1 MQSEHR
7 DLKQNIKTQSTANN
21 MYRRIRY
28 IRICTI
34 YYITK
39 HRILSIYRLQSRY
52 YIVRYFRQNVQNK
65 SAAIV
70 DLFQR
75 YLDGLYLLI
84 LDFLTHKIPSSIHFI
99 LVLRLWCDTR
109 AT

>member
-21 MYRRIRY
+21 MYRQIRY
-28 IRICTI
+28 IRTCTI

-39 HRILSIYRLQSRY
+39 HHILLIYRLQSRH
-52 YIVRYFRQNVQNK
+52 YIVRYFRQNVLNK

-75 YLDGLYLLI
+75 YLDGFSLSYA
-84 LDFLTHKIPSSIHFI
+84 DFSTHKIPSSIHFI
-99 LVLRLWCDTR
+99 LVHRLWCDTR